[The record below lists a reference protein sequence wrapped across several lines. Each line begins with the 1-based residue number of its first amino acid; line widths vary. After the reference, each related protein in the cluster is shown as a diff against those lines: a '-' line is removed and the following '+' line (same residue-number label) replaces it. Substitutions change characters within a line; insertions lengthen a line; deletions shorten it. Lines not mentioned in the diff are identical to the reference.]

1 MKFKTKVISTAV
13 VAAFGTA
20 AGTAQAVNLGADLQG
35 QVLLYPYYTAQT
47 KGSTAIDTYITV
59 VNSDSVNGKA
69 VKVRVLEAKNS
80 REVIDFNLYLSPNDV
95 WTAVITRDAA
105 NNGLLRTWD
114 NSCTVPLIGSGVG
127 GPRDVGFVNYAYAD
141 ANSDGLEG
149 DLSRTREGYVEIIEM
164 ADLGPVTVTAGNF
177 NTFAAAKHNAAG
189 VPANCAG
196 IVATWG
202 AGGYAGPTDGVLTP
216 TGGLSGTGT
225 LINPLEGTDLG
236 YSAIALDNFSN
247 VANHQAPGSVLP
259 NLTQV
264 SPKISDVF
272 DGARLVRTNWTADI
286 ALAPPANLSG
296 VAPVSATIM
305 RNTVQ
310 NEYAVMAAPVGL
322 GTDWLVTFPTK
333 AQHLGNHPSS
343 VKPFTDPFVYGVP
356 PIDNFP
362 KLPTTGAC
370 ESITLSAYDR
380 EEQGQVGLNFSPPK
394 PGGAKLCWEAN
405 VVRLNGPGGAPA
417 SNVLGGVLTVNNL
430 SMPAAAG
437 WLKMAFANTMVS
449 TAGASTAY
457 PLGGA
462 VAALA
467 NPVTYSGLPVVGF
480 MAQSFLN
487 TTSLAAYGEAY
498 AHRYTRVITP

>member
-310 NEYAVMAAPVGL
+310 NEYAVMAA
-322 GTDWLVTFPTK
+322 
-333 AQHLGNHPSS
+333 
-343 VKPFTDPFVYGVP
+343 
-356 PIDNFP
+356 
-362 KLPTTGAC
+362 
-370 ESITLSAYDR
+370 
-380 EEQGQVGLNFSPPK
+380 QVGLNFSPPK